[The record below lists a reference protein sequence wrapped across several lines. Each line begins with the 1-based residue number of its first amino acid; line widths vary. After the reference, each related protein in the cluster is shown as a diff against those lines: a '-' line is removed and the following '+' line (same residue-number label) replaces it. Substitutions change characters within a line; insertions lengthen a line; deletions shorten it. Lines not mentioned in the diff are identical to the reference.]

1 MDLGLTGR
9 RALVLAGTSG
19 LGLGTVRVL
28 AGEGARVVLCGRDAA
43 RAAAAAAEAAE
54 ATGGDVTGLK
64 ADVSDAGE
72 IDAAVAESAERL
84 GGLDI
89 LVTNA
94 GGPKPGS
101 FASLDDAAW
110 AGAVDLTLMSV
121 VRSVRAALPHLKR
134 AQAGAVLALASSSV
148 KAPIP
153 NLTLSNVL
161 RPAVQALVKSLSGE
175 LAGDG
180 IRVNCLSPGRVL
192 TPRTLQLDEARA
204 QRSGKSVDEVRAA
217 SVATIPMGRLGDVE
231 EFGRVAAFLVSDA
244 ASYMTGSS
252 ILVDGGMVR
261 CL

>member
-1 MDLGLTGR
+1 MDLGLRGR
-9 RALVLAGTSG
+9 KALVLAGTSG
-19 LGLGTVRVL
+19 LGLGTARVL
-28 AGEGARVVLCGRDAA
+28 AAEGAEVALCGREVGRAEEAA
-43 RAAAAAAEAAE
+43 RDVAE
-54 ATGGDVTGLK
+54 ATGGRVLGLQ
-64 ADVSDAGE
+64 ADVRE
-72 IDAAVAESAERL
+72 AADLERLVREAADRL

-94 GGPKPGS
+94 GGPRPGT
-101 FASLDDAAW
+101 FDTLDDGAW
-110 AGAVDLTLMSV
+110 SEAVKLTLMSV
-121 VRSVRAALPHLKR
+121 VRSVRTALPYLR
-134 AQAGAVLALASSSV
+134 RSEAGAVLALASSSV

-161 RPAVQALVKSLSGE
+161 RPAVNALVKSLSIE

-192 TPRTLQLDEARA
+192 TPRILQLDEARA
-204 QRSGKSVDEVRAA
+204 KREGSTVDAVREA
-217 SVATIPMGRLGDVE
+217 SVKAIPLGRLGDVE

-252 ILVDGGMVR
+252 VLVDGGSVR

>member
-28 AGEGARVVLCGRDAA
+28 ASEGAAVVLCGRDAD
-43 RAAAAAAEAAE
+43 RAAAAAAEVSK
-54 ATGGDVTGLK
+54 ATGGTVTGLQ
-64 ADVSDAGE
+64 ADV
-72 IDAAVAESAERL
+72 AAAAEVERLVAESAERL

-94 GGPKPGS
+94 GGPRPGS
-101 FASLDDAAW
+101 FEALDDDAW
-110 AGAVDLTLMSV
+110 AGAVELTLMSV
-121 VRSVRAALPHLKR
+121 VRSVRAALPFLR
-134 AQAGAVLALASSSV
+134 RSPGGTVLALASSSV
-148 KAPIP
+148 KAPIA

-161 RPAVQALVKSLSGE
+161 RPAVQALVKTLSLE

-192 TPRTLQLDEARA
+192 TPRILQLDEARA
-204 QRSGKSVDEVRAA
+204 EREGKSVDEVRQA
-217 SVATIPMGRLGDVE
+217 SVAGIPLGRLGDVE

-244 ASYMTGSS
+244 ASYMTGTSV
-252 ILVDGGMVR
+252 LVDGGMVR

>member
-19 LGLGTVRVL
+19 LGLGTVRAL
-28 AGEGARVVLCGRDAA
+28 AREGASVVLCGRDEE
-43 RAAAAAAEAAE
+43 RAAAAAAEVAGE
-54 ATGGDVTGLK
+54 TGGDVVGVR
-64 ADVSDAGE
+64 ADVRL
-72 IDAAVAESAERL
+72 AADVERLVAESGERL

-94 GGPKPGS
+94 GGPPPGG
-101 FASLDDAAW
+101 FEALDDAAW
-110 AGAVDLTLMSV
+110 QAAVELTLMSV
-121 VRSVRAALPHLKR
+121 VRSVRAALPLLER
-134 AQAGAVLALASSSV
+134 SPAGAVLALASSSV

-153 NLTLSNVL
+153 DLTLSNVL
-161 RPAVQALVKSLSGE
+161 RPAVQALVKSLSLE
-175 LAGDG
+175 LAGEG

-192 TPRTLQLDEARA
+192 TPRIVELEQARA
-204 QRSGKSVDEVRAA
+204 RREGISASEVRAA
-217 SVATIPMGRLGDVE
+217 SLAAIPLRRLGDVA

-244 ASYMTGSS
+244 ASYLTGSS